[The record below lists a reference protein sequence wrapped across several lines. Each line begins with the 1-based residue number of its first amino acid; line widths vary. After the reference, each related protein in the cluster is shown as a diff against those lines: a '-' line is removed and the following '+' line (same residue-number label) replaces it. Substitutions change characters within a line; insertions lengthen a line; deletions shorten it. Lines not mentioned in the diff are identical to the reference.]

1 MKITKFFILFYV
13 LMAFTA
19 NCFSQ
24 QLPLVEDPMIQK
36 FYDLNN
42 QNFYWFSSKKNI
54 KRAGEWL
61 TVIESNKSIG
71 LQIDG
76 VQMKNFRSSLQF
88 STMTDSVHFMKMDKQ
103 ITALILEYLKVLQ
116 QGNSHFDFD
125 QLSNNRDSVYMLQ
138 LLYSSNREKVS
149 KIVSRFECEDSE
161 YLLLKAFLHDSVSIT
176 DTSKYKSVF
185 QAMNYRKYISLLQES
200 EYIVVNIPAADAKL
214 YKNNILVLQ
223 MKSVVGKKGTPTPT
237 IASYISSIVTFPFWT
252 APQSIARKEI
262 LPKAQKDNAYLER
275 NNFEVVDAKCNPV
288 YVSESQWNSYNEDNF
303 PYYFRQSSGADNAM
317 GVIKFD
323 LESPYSI
330 FLHATSNPSVFEQE
344 NRFVSHGCIRLEK
357 PLELAQAILGDKI
370 DIKELEKGKKDT
382 KSESVILP
390 KKIQTFIIYMPVIVE
405 NGRVVFLPDVYGIN

>member
-1 MKITKFFILFYV
+1 MKINKIFILFYV
-13 LMAFTA
+13 LMTFAF

-36 FYDLNN
+36 FYDVNN

-71 LQIDG
+71 LKIDV
-76 VQMKNFRSSLQF
+76 VQMNNFRSSLQL

-125 QLSNNRDSVYMLQ
+125 QLSNNRDSVYMYQ
-138 LLYSSNREKVS
+138 LIQSNSREKVS
-149 KIVSRFECEDSE
+149 KIVLRFECDDSE
-161 YLLLKAFLHDSVSIT
+161 YLVLKTFLHDSVSIA
-176 DTSKYKSVF
+176 DTSKYKSIL

-223 MKSVVGKKGTPTPT
+223 MKTVVGKKGTPTPT
-237 IASYISSIVTFPFWT
+237 IASYISSVVTFPFW
-252 APQSIARKEI
+252 AVPQSIAIKEI
-262 LPKAQKDNAYLER
+262 LPKVQKDNNYLDR

-288 YVSESQWNSYNEDNF
+288 SVSESKWNSYNEDNF
-303 PYYFRQSSGADNAM
+303 PYYFRQSSGSENAM
-317 GVIKFD
+317 GVLKFE
-323 LESPYSI
+323 LENPFSI
-330 FLHATSNPSVFEQE
+330 FLHATSNPMVFEQD
-344 NRFVSHGCIRLEK
+344 NRFLSHGCIRLEK
-357 PLELAQAILGDKI
+357 PLELARAILGDKI
-370 DIKELEKGKKDT
+370 DEKELQQGKKDT
-382 KSESVILP
+382 KSESLILP
-390 KKIQTFIIYMPVIVE
+390 RQLQTFIIYMPVIVV
-405 NGRVVFLPDVYGIN
+405 NGRVIFLPDVYGIN